1 MKHTMLKK
9 IKAAYKA
16 LAGKHTVKWDFHNTY
31 PRFVTSLKK
40 FHHLD
45 DAMEL
50 AVGGEFEAIGTLER
64 ELLVQYGLSKD
75 GYLIDVGCGSGRLA
89 KPLSQYHTG
98 KYLGIDVVPELV
110 AYARNLVNRPD
121 WRFETARGLS
131 IPEEDGKAD
140 VVCFFSVFTHLLHEQ
155 TYTYLKDA
163 KRVLKPDG
171 RIVFSF
177 LEYAVQ
183 NNWKIFELSLEDVQ
197 SHLNPLHMFISRD
210 AIEAWASH
218 LDLKI
223 VTIQEGD
230 KPHIEL
236 SQPVTFKNGRVV
248 KGKAA
253 LGQSVCV
260 LSLK

>member
-1 MKHTMLKK
+1 MT
-9 IKAAYKA
+9 IKLFAKFNEVYNV
-16 LAGKHTVKWDFHNTY
+16 LAGKHPIKWDFHQTY
-31 PRFVTSLKK
+31 PRFVTSLIRRYQLK
-40 FHHLD
+40 
-45 DAMEL
+45 DAMEM

-64 ELLVQYGLSKD
+64 DLLVQYGLKKD

-121 WRFETARGLS
+121 WRFEAARGLS

-140 VVCFFSVFTHLLHEQ
+140 VVCFFSVFTHLLHAQ

-163 KRVLKPDG
+163 KRVLKPEG
-171 RIVFSF
+171 RIIFSF
-177 LEYAVQ
+177 LEYTVQ
-183 NNWKIFELSLEDVQ
+183 DHWNVFELSLADV
-197 SHLNPLHMFISRD
+197 HGNRNPLHMFISRD

-218 LDLKI
+218 LGLKI

-236 SQPVTFKNGRVV
+236 SHPVTFKNGSVV
-248 KGKAA
+248 KDKAA